1 MLPSFICRAI
11 VRRFGK
17 HWFRQKKELSHDLII
32 DAIVA
37 TITKKP
43 IMEIQQSTEGRK
55 LQVIKKK
62 EDIVKTRM
70 NKQKDI
76 QSKREPEVSSLKKS
90 DSNIISKPQYRY
102 ITPINNLIQ
111 TNLDCQSQPKIL
123 AIKIQGS
130 LHNSKPDL
138 KFKGNVLVL
147 TGLRY
152 KSNSAQPSSSKIQY
166 TRRKDPRRSL
176 AKWSHIPTSNSI
188 NAHCQIPTAARIA
201 M

>member
-1 MLPSFICRAI
+1 
-11 VRRFGK
+11 
-17 HWFRQKKELSHDLII
+17 
-32 DAIVA
+32 
-37 TITKKP
+37 
-43 IMEIQQSTEGRK
+43 MEIQQSTEERK

-62 EDIVKTRM
+62 EDIVKTKM

-130 LHNSKPDL
+130 LHDSKPNP
-138 KFKGNVLVL
+138 KFKENVLVL
-147 TGLRY
+147 TKGIQEDY
-152 KSNSAQPSSSKIQY
+152 NTNQIQPSQAPQKFDTPGEKIPEKALPSEATY
-166 TRRKDPRRSL
+166 
-176 AKWSHIPTSNSI
+176 TSNSI

-201 M
+201 V